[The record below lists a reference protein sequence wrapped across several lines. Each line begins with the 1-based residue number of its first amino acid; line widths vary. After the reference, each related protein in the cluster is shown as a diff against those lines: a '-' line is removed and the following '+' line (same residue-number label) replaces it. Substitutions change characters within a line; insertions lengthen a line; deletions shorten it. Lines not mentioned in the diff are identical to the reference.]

1 MRSRRIITPILA
13 WLVALSAAIPA
24 TAAAGPLLSGYGGP
38 GQGNQAILGSSLL
51 GGGGGSSGG
60 GGPQSGGGSSGG
72 EGLSH
77 ASVSTAASAPSTPGT
92 HKNAVHKGR
101 PGGSVDNTA
110 AGGRAVTSRAGG
122 GPGVFPASS
131 RGAASQASGS
141 ETLGLSGENITYVL
155 LALLALVAT
164 GVLTRR
170 IARSAGRAGTGS

>member
-1 MRSRRIITPILA
+1 M
-13 WLVALSAAIPA
+13 PA

-51 GGGGGSSGG
+51 GGGGGSNGG
-60 GGPQSGGGSSGG
+60 GGPRSGGGSGGG
-72 EGLSH
+72 EGLSR
-77 ASVSTAASAPSTPGT
+77 AAISTAASAPSTPGA

-101 PGGSVDNTA
+101 LGGSVDSTS
-110 AGGRAVTSRAGG
+110 AGGRAVAGRAGG
-122 GPGVFPASS
+122 SPGLFPASS